1 MGSGAISLHSDDIY
15 ESLDIDFLSLS
26 VCRDITFTPTTF
38 LHTNDIVSNLTD
50 KEFLSM
56 FNTKA
61 RFISGKN
68 VKGNK
73 TQIKPLAFYK
83 QGIGVGFNL
92 DFRIDRNVGA
102 NAYANALGIFESI
115 ATTLFVYFP
124 HLYNFSLCR
133 VIKRAIIFLSRLYWR

>member
-1 MGSGAISLHSDDIY
+1 MGLGAISLHSDDIY

-61 RFISGKN
+61 
-68 VKGNK
+68 
-73 TQIKPLAFYK
+73 
-83 QGIGVGFNL
+83 
-92 DFRIDRNVGA
+92 
-102 NAYANALGIFESI
+102 
-115 ATTLFVYFP
+115 
-124 HLYNFSLCR
+124 
-133 VIKRAIIFLSRLYWR
+133 